1 MNSRPLNSYLLA
13 GVGITSVLLLANKA
27 NRNKVQTVTVKFKNM
42 IKDRFSNENLPLKK
56 AGHPDPQDI
65 EDNKMVSEGAMY
77 SVTYYNENEQQK

>member
-13 GVGITSVLLLANKA
+13 GVGITSVLLLASKA

-42 IKDRFSNENLPLKK
+42 IRDRFANEDLPLKK

-77 SVTYYNENEQQK
+77 SVAYYNENEQQK